1 MVCLVL
7 CIFSYFAFE
16 MLHVGALQRCVCLSD
31 GAARSKWIG
40 GASGMPGSGAEK
52 SEHQDSGVDVTD
64 IAAQS
69 GASSVRSSPA
79 DQRPP
84 LDSTAVLVGG
94 ASLIVGL
101 KFNVFGEPYD
111 VSTSDDCKCR
121 QNITHLTDGSQCVNN
136 E

>member
-1 MVCLVL
+1 
-7 CIFSYFAFE
+7 
-16 MLHVGALQRCVCLSD
+16 
-31 GAARSKWIG
+31 
-40 GASGMPGSGAEK
+40 MPGGGAEK

-94 ASLIVGL
+94 TSFMVDVKLYVL
-101 KFNVFGEPYD
+101 GEPHD
-111 VSTSDDCKCR
+111 VLTSDDCKC
-121 QNITHLTDGSQCVNN
+121 
-136 E
+136 